1 MLPSQCPPLVAQFI
15 AATERYAQRLS
26 SRIINWQAF
35 FEVNDFRS
43 LAGKRLS
50 HENLRRIQKELLLED
65 LKAAQLDRIRECSL
79 RGCSRIFWAKNRRQ
93 RLCDRHRNKAAALR
107 MEKKRRNDGIQPRP
121 LTWGRGGKKNRSRE
135 ARELLYN
142 RIAIEV
148 SHGYHTAKSIA
159 TRPWIEALISEIDYS
174 PSRRALTPQARD
186 EANIPL
192 IERRLGFLRKDG
204 RLRRTTRG
212 GYVLTGEGSD
222 FAAYS
227 KEFFQSRRY

>member
-1 MLPSQCPPLVAQFI
+1 MLPTPCPPLVAQFI

-26 SRIINWQAF
+26 HRITNWQAF
-35 FEVNDFRS
+35 VEVNDFRS
-43 LAGKRLS
+43 LARKRLS
-50 HENLRRIQKELLLED
+50 KEDMRRIQKELLLED
-65 LKAAQLDRIRECSL
+65 LTLAQLERIRECGL
-79 RGCSRIFWAKNRRQ
+79 RGCYRVFWAGNRRQ
-93 RLCDRHRNKAAALR
+93 KLCDRHRNKAAALR
-107 MEKKRRNDGIQPRP
+107 MEKKRRKEGIQPRP
-121 LTWGRGGKKNRSRE
+121 LTWGRGGKKEKSRE

-159 TRPWIEALISEIDYS
+159 MRPWIETLISEIDYS
-174 PSRRALTPQARD
+174 PRRRALTPKERA

-222 FAAYS
+222 FATYS
-227 KEFFQSRRY
+227 KEFFQSRR